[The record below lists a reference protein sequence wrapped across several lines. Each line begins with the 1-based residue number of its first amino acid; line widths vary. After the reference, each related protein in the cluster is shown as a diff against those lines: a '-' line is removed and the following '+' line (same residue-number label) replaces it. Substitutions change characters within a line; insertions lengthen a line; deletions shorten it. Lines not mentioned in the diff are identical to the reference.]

1 MNASG
6 PPAIRTRRLGRRFGR
21 SWALAHCDLE
31 VAPGESLLVAGANGS
46 GKTTLLRLLA
56 GLLRP
61 SVGSIE
67 IFDLDPRTQRL
78 ACRRR
83 LSLVS
88 HQAFLYERLTAL
100 ESLRLWARILGRGRG
115 DGRRGDGELVDLLAE
130 VGLAERRDSTV
141 ETFSAGM
148 RKRLSLARARLEDPD
163 LFLLD
168 EPFAALDVPGQR
180 LVERWIAEGVERGAT
195 VLLASH
201 QLAQA
206 AALCR
211 RAIVLKG
218 GQIEWQ
224 GAAGDAAAR
233 IEASA

>member
-1 MNASG
+1 M
-6 PPAIRTRRLGRRFGR
+6 GRRFGR

-61 SVGSIE
+61 TAGSVE
-67 IFDLDPRTQRL
+67 VFELDPRARRL

-88 HQAFLYERLTAL
+88 HQAFLYERLSAL
-100 ESLRLWARILGRGRG
+100 ESLRLWARVLGR
-115 DGRRGDGELVDLLAE
+115 RRDDATLGELLEE
-130 VGLAERRDSTV
+130 VGLAARRDSPV
-141 ETFSAGM
+141 ATFSAGM
-148 RKRLSLARARLEDPD
+148 RKRLSLARARLEEPD
-163 LFLLD
+163 LLLLD

-180 LVERWIAEGVERGAT
+180 LVERWIAESLGRGVT

-201 QLAQA
+201 QLEQA

-211 RAIVLKG
+211 RAIVLDR
-218 GQIEWQ
+218 GQIEWH
-224 GAAGDAAAR
+224 GAAADAAAR
-233 IEASA
+233 FEART